1 MRAREF
7 VAEGRH
13 SPPETWDQAP
23 MPADYGYP
31 LHNTFVLPGIRN
43 NDAYKSY
50 RFGVALARA
59 RAHLGGEDKDL
70 PPWHAAGALGPNAV
84 VAGFNNN
91 VDPVIDL
98 ALKMSEIPGGKKPV
112 GTPGSDEPPG
122 GEKHSP
128 VKAFKGYPR

>member
-84 VAGFNNN
+84 VSGFNNN

-112 GTPGSDEPPG
+112 STAASEEPGFVGTQ
-122 GEKHSP
+122 SP
-128 VKAFKGYPR
+128 VKAFRGYK